1 MRLCILNRKKK
12 HCVPLFL
19 FKLAQQFINLTL
31 FFLVQLH
38 QASDQPP
45 PIVPRKSLSI
55 AESVSLPNMYVKTPM
70 KAQKAGLFVFT
81 FRYLMLQWF
90 WYLEQQWPKIRKL
103 KYYVNLNLFFSFL
116 PPKKKKQG
124 DSLTQTMTMSQSRT
138 HWTPPMKACSIRSR
152 TLFIHVGTQLMRLHN
167 EKCKRN
173 QESTSQYGVLT
184 AQICNSFQ
192 CI

>member
-1 MRLCILNRKKK
+1 M
-12 HCVPLFL
+12 
-19 FKLAQQFINLTL
+19 
-31 FFLVQLH
+31 QLH

-103 KYYVNLNLFFSFL
+103 KYYVNFNLFFSFL
-116 PPKKKKQG
+116 PPKKKKSKETLWLRPWLWVNRG
-124 DSLTQTMTMSQSRT
+124 HTE
-138 HWTPPMKACSIRSR
+138 PPPWKPVLLDQEHFLFMYTKEHSWCVFITRSA
-152 TLFIHVGTQLMRLHN
+152 N
-167 EKCKRN
+167 EIKKVPAN
-173 QESTSQYGVLT
+173 MES
-184 AQICNSFQ
+184 
-192 CI
+192 

>member
-1 MRLCILNRKKK
+1 MVQNINHPWYRNYALMHTEQKKK

-103 KYYVNLNLFFSFL
+103 KYYVNFNLFFSFL
-116 PPKKKKQG
+116 PPKKKKKKARRLS
-124 DSLTQTMTMSQSRT
+124 DSDHDYESIEDTLN
-138 HWTPPMKACSIRSR
+138 PPHES
-152 TLFIHVGTQLMRLHN
+152 LF
-167 EKCKRN
+167 
-173 QESTSQYGVLT
+173 Y
-184 AQICNSFQ
+184 
-192 CI
+192 